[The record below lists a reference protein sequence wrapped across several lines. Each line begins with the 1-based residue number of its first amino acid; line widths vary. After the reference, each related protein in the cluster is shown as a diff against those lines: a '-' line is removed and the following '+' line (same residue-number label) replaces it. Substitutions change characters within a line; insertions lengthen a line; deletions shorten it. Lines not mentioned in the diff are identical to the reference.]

1 MPTFLLSIFIIVNLA
16 KVAFFRLSEL
26 LKIPVV
32 NHKKRWDDNLPEEVR
47 WWEAF
52 IRTGKDFEDRLNP
65 NLPLQA
71 LIANLLPADQRH
83 VKILDV
89 GAGPLTIVGKKFLDY
104 DIDLTAVDPLA
115 NEYDKLV
122 LKYQVNL
129 PVKTRQAAAEQLTE
143 VFAENTFD
151 LAYARNCLDHSYNAE
166 KAIVEMIKVTKPE
179 RYVLLEH
186 QANEAEYQSY
196 RGLHQWNFSCWNN
209 DFVIASPNGKINF
222 SRKHKEICTV
232 SCTFYAADRW
242 VITKIKKK

>member
-122 LKYQVNL
+122 LKYRVNL

-186 QANEAEYQSY
+186 QANEAE
-196 RGLHQWNFSCWNN
+196 
-209 DFVIASPNGKINF
+209 
-222 SRKHKEICTV
+222 
-232 SCTFYAADRW
+232 
-242 VITKIKKK
+242 

>member
-26 LKIPVV
+26 LKIPVA

-122 LKYQVNL
+122 LKYRVNL

-166 KAIVEMIKVTKPE
+166 TTIVEMIKVTKPE
-179 RYVLLEH
+179 RYVFLEH